1 MTSGDLIAL
10 SATLERWLTPA
21 AGAGLMVLAAHALLG
36 ARPRQDDSSRLDA
49 PLAPRTEYLMLA
61 GILVV
66 ATLVRVVGWDGDAT
80 PAFWFSEAPTLHV
93 GRMLEQHTAWST
105 IVRQLGA
112 TQAPA
117 AHDSAILLPVL
128 IGLQSRLGARF
139 GLPAL
144 AGAVF
149 GIPAVALAW
158 ALGRR
163 VRSPVFGLLFAAFVA
178 VSPMQIM
185 WSRLGSHYSGAV
197 AHVLLVM
204 LVGWI
209 AAERR
214 SVLLAFATGVLAWAS
229 VYHYYAARVA
239 IPLALAA
246 LVAGVPR
253 GTSLGRRLGLVL
265 ACVAA
270 FGAIGYAVERGNLVR
285 GLWPTYAGYVGNKG
299 ERNLVEFVTRNA
311 ASIGVESRSTL
322 ERYFFTR
329 RTGWGSSTTRF
340 GMQDGGLTLL
350 PTAFLGVLGLL
361 AVCRRFRTQWLWLA
375 LGIAGF
381 ALSALSVMTSRRAIV
396 FDLAWCAFA
405 AHGVLALVDWLGRS
419 WSRRVRTAVATTIV
433 LAIGLWATTAVF
445 ALSAA
450 LPAKSGQHIPFAE
463 GGFGDGITCIRC
475 LEAGRAWRREI
486 ADGAFVVL
494 FDNDADREN
503 RTSPGG
509 LATYGKI
516 AALGAHA
523 PRRFVGFYSLM
534 GNFDVEPPTP
544 GRMFDSHATTF
555 AGHLAHRVEHTRAT
569 YLVWHFERP
578 TPWERWLA
586 ERLARAGGTL
596 ESFPTAL
603 GPDGGIRVVT
613 PWRRRAEALAVIQD
627 LAVGFD
633 PREDSR
639 CVTLSTRP
647 TARTIAPIFLVTA
660 AADAGLTGPPQ
671 WLVASWNQAAFGA
684 ARIDGMAATAVGGA
698 VSTFPDG
705 HAVVEL
711 LGTNG
716 VQRTVELPSGRTGEV
731 LPGRAIHLGLD
742 CAARIGDAWW
752 IVEPFTGRVASTDPG
767 AAAIPPGAW
776 MGIAR
781 GTRGEV
787 VLASAEQ
794 QVLVF
799 DPAARRE
806 VARFDARVPPTVRE
820 TTDECTPIAAGST
833 WIATVNL
840 RTGVASFYDYGGR
853 SLGTK
858 RVDRMGTSELLLTTI
873 GGAGRYLA
881 VAAAGLLRTF
891 EIVVDPS
898 CGAGR

>member
-10 SATLERWLTPA
+10 SATVERWLTPA
-21 AGAGLMVLAAHALLG
+21 AAAGLVVLAANALLG
-36 ARPRQDDSSRLDA
+36 ARARQDDASRLDG
-49 PLAPRTEYLMLA
+49 PPPAPRTEYLALA
-61 GILVV
+61 GILAV
-66 ATLVRVVGWDGDAT
+66 ATLVRVVGWDGTAT
-80 PAFWFSEAPTLHV
+80 PPFWFSEAPTLHV

-112 TQAPA
+112 TQAWA

-128 IGLQSRLGARF
+128 IALQSRLGARF
-139 GLPAL
+139 GLPTL
-144 AGAVF
+144 AGAAF

-163 VRSPVFGLLFAAFVA
+163 VRSPAFGLLFAAFVA

-197 AHVLLVM
+197 AHVLLAM

-214 SVLLAFATGVLAWAS
+214 SVLLAIVTGILAWAS

-246 LVAGVPR
+246 LIGGAPR

-265 ACVAA
+265 ACVVA
-270 FGAIGYAVERGNLVR
+270 FGAIAYAVGRGNVVP
-285 GLWPTYAGYVGNKG
+285 GLWPTYTGYVGNKG

-311 ASIGVESRSTL
+311 ASIGIESRSTL

-329 RTGWGSSTTRF
+329 RTGWGSSATRP

-361 AVCRRFRTQWLWLA
+361 AVCRRVRTQWLWLA

-381 ALSALSVMTSRRAIV
+381 ALSAMSVMTSRRAIV

-405 AHGVLALVDWLGRS
+405 AHGVLALVDGLGRS
-419 WSRRVRTAVATTIV
+419 WSRRVRIAVASVIV
-433 LAIGLWATTAVF
+433 ASIGLWGTAAVF

-450 LPAKSGQHIPFAE
+450 LPEKSGQHIPFAE
-463 GGFGDGITCIRC
+463 AGFGDGITCTRC
-475 LEAGRAWRREI
+475 LEAGREWRREI

-494 FDNDADREN
+494 FDNDAEREN

-509 LATYGKI
+509 LMTYGKI
-516 AALGAHA
+516 AALGARA
-523 PRRFVGFYSLM
+523 PRRFVEGYSLM
-534 GNFDVEPPTP
+534 GNFDLEPPTP
-544 GRMFDSHATTF
+544 GRMFDSYATTF
-555 AGHLAHRVEHTRAT
+555 AGDLAHRVEHTRAT
-569 YLVWHFERP
+569 YIVWHFERP
-578 TPWERWLA
+578 TLWERRLA
-586 ERLARAGGTL
+586 ERLVRAGGTL
-596 ESFPTAL
+596 EVFPTPL

-613 PWRRRAEALAVIQD
+613 PWHRRAEALAVIQD

-639 CVTLSTRP
+639 CVTLSSRP
-647 TARTIAPIFLVTA
+647 VTRTIDPVFLVTA
-660 AADAGLTGPPQ
+660 AADAGAAEPPQ
-671 WLVASWNQAAFGA
+671 WLVASWHEAAFRA
-684 ARIDGMAATAVGGA
+684 ARIEMPATAVGGA
-698 VSTFPDG
+698 VARSADG
-705 HAVVEL
+705 HVVVEL

-716 VQRTVELPSGRTGEV
+716 VQRTVELPSGRAGEV
-731 LPGRAIHLGLD
+731 LPGVAIHYGLD
-742 CAARIGDAWW
+742 CAARIGGAWW
-752 IVEPFTGRVASTDPG
+752 TVEPFTGRVASTDPA
-767 AAAIPPGAW
+767 AAAIPPGGW

-781 GTRGEV
+781 GPRGEV
-787 VLASAEQ
+787 VLAGAEQ
-794 QVLVF
+794 QILVF
-799 DPAARRE
+799 DPATQRE
-806 VARFDARVPPTVRE
+806 VVRFDARVPPTVRE

-840 RTGVASFYDYGGR
+840 RTGVASFYDYAGG
-853 SLGTK
+853 SLGTR

-881 VAAAGLLRTF
+881 VAAGGLVRTF
-891 EIVVDPS
+891 EVVVDPS
-898 CGAGR
+898 CAAAR